1 MLSGRRRREERDER
15 ERETSGAGRERERE
29 ERARER
35 ERREEKKKREE
46 RKREEEEGEAMMKRR
61 IASSFSSRRRLRGSF
76 SFLGVFLSLLCCC
89 FSLSCMVLTPVD
101 ADESSHRYVAGEAVT
116 LWTNKVGPYNN
127 PQETFNYFT
136 LPFCKQGREHIQRK
150 FGSLGNVLMGNELV
164 KSNLHHFKFLED
176 MPKTSYCEQVL
187 TKQDV
192 EKMIDV
198 IDQNYWFEFYV
209 DDLPIWGFIGKPTK
223 ASSDQGQGQQ
233 ETASM
238 YTHQKFVIG
247 HNGDRIIHVHLTMM
261 DPVLLDATR
270 DEQRMTFTYEVTY
283 EDTTNSFH
291 RRYEQYLD
299 FNFFQHKIHWFSV
312 FNSFMMV
319 IFLVGLVSMILLRTL
334 RKDYARYAKE
344 DELDSLE
351 RDMND
356 EYGWKLVHGDVFR
369 PPQKLMWLS
378 AMYGIGIQFCVQAV
392 VVVLAVI
399 CGSLFMESGAVLNT
413 VILSGALISFVG
425 GYFSGSY
432 YAQSDGKNW
441 IKTMILSTALFPGV
455 SFAILFV
462 LNTIAWVHNSMVA
475 IPFLYIVMLVVLFF
489 FVTFPLSLAG
499 TIVGRNWNGVP
510 NYPCRI
516 KRIPSPVPF
525 KKWYLTPSA
534 ISLLGGL
541 LPFGSIFI
549 EMYFLFT
556 SMWNYKVYYVY
567 GFMLLVFLILMIVT
581 SCVSVVGTYFL
592 LNAENYHW
600 HWTSFLSSASTALYV
615 FLYSIHFYLFKTKM
629 TGLYQAFFYYGYTS
643 IFCFA
648 LALMCGSIGYLSS
661 GIFVRTIYR
670 NIKCD

>member
-1 MLSGRRRREERDER
+1 ME
-15 ERETSGAGRERERE
+15 
-29 ERARER
+29 
-35 ERREEKKKREE
+35 
-46 RKREEEEGEAMMKRR
+46 
-61 IASSFSSRRRLRGSF
+61 
-76 SFLGVFLSLLCCC
+76 
-89 FSLSCMVLTPVD
+89 
-101 ADESSHRYVAGEAVT
+101 
-116 LWTNKVGPYNN
+116 
-127 PQETFNYFT
+127 
-136 LPFCKQGREHIQRK
+136 RK

-176 MPKTSYCEQVL
+176 MPKTSYCEQKL
-187 TKQDV
+187 TKSDV
-192 EKMIDV
+192 QKMRYAIK
-198 IDQNYWFEFYV
+198 QNYWFEFFM
-209 DDLPIWGFIGKPTK
+209 DDLPIWGFIGKVG
-223 ASSDQGQGQQ
+223 DNGDI
-233 ETASM
+233 SM
-238 YTHQKFVIG
+238 FTHQKFVVG
-247 HNGDRIIHVHLTMM
+247 QNGDRVVHVHLTMT
-261 DPVLLDATR
+261 DPLVLSYQADSENTV
-270 DEQRMTFTYEVTY
+270 QFTYEVSY
-283 EDTTNSFH
+283 EDSTKSFH
-291 RRYEQYLD
+291 RRFEQYLD

-334 RKDYARYAKE
+334 KKDYARYAKE

-369 PPQKLMWLS
+369 PPKHLMWLS
-378 AMYGIGIQFCVQAV
+378 AVYGVGLQFCVQAV

-413 VILSGALISFVG
+413 VIISGALISFVG
-425 GYFSGSY
+425 GYFSGSFY
-432 YAQSDGKNW
+432 SQNDGKNW
-441 IKTMILSTALFPGV
+441 IKTMVLSTSLFPGV
-455 SFAILFV
+455 AFTILFV
-462 LNTIAWVHNSMVA
+462 LNTVAWVHNSMVA
-475 IPFLYIVMLVVLFF
+475 IPFLYIVMLIVIFF

-516 KRIPSPVPF
+516 KRIPSPVPYRT
-525 KKWYLTPSA
+525 WYLTPA
-534 ISLLGGL
+534 AVSLCGGL

-567 GFMLLVFLILMIVT
+567 GFMLLVFLIMLIVT

-600 HWTSFLSSASTALYV
+600 HWTSFLSSASTGIYV

-629 TGLYQAFFYYGYTS
+629 TGLYQASFYYGYTA

-648 LALMCGSIGYLSS
+648 LSLMCGSVGYLSS
-661 GIFVRTIYR
+661 GVFVRTIYR

>member
-1 MLSGRRRREERDER
+1 
-15 ERETSGAGRERERE
+15 
-29 ERARER
+29 
-35 ERREEKKKREE
+35 
-46 RKREEEEGEAMMKRR
+46 
-61 IASSFSSRRRLRGSF
+61 
-76 SFLGVFLSLLCCC
+76 
-89 FSLSCMVLTPVD
+89 
-101 ADESSHRYVAGEAVT
+101 
-116 LWTNKVGPYNN
+116 
-127 PQETFNYFT
+127 
-136 LPFCKQGREHIQRK
+136 
-150 FGSLGNVLMGNELV
+150 MGNELV

-176 MPKTSYCEQVL
+176 IPRTSYCEQAL
-187 TKQDV
+187 SKNDI
-192 EKMIDV
+192 EKLQYAISN
-198 IDQNYWFEFYV
+198 NYWFEFFM
-209 DDLPIWGFIGKPTK
+209 DDLPIWGFIGKV
-223 ASSDQGQGQQ
+223 SDSG
-233 ETASM
+233 EVSIF
-238 YTHQKFVIG
+238 THQKFVVG
-247 HNGDRIIHVHLTMM
+247 HNGDRIVYVHLNMM
-261 DPVLLDATR
+261 DPKPLSSSE
-270 DEQRMTFTYEVTY
+270 DEKMTYTYEVSF
-283 EDTTNSFH
+283 EASDKSFH
-291 RRYEQYLD
+291 RRFEQYLD

-334 RKDYARYAKE
+334 KKDYARYAKE

-369 PPQKLMWLS
+369 PPRHLMWLS
-378 AMYGIGIQFCVQAV
+378 AVYGVGIQFCVQAV

-399 CGSLFMESGAVLNT
+399 GGSLFMESGAVLNT
-413 VILSGALISFVG
+413 VIISGALISFVG
-425 GYFSGSY
+425 GYFSGSFY
-432 YAQSDGKNW
+432 SQSDGKNW
-441 IKTMILSTALFPGV
+441 IKTMIFSTALFPGV

-516 KRIPSPVPF
+516 KRIPSPVPY
-525 KKWYLTPSA
+525 KTWYLTPTA
-534 ISLLGGL
+534 VSLLGGL

-567 GFMLLVFLILMIVT
+567 GFMLLVFLIMLIVT
-581 SCVSVVGTYFL
+581 SCISVVGTYFL

-600 HWTSFLSSASTALYV
+600 HWTSFLSSASTGIYV

-629 TGLYQAFFYYGYTS
+629 TGWYQASFYYGYTL

-648 LALMCGSIGYLSS
+648 LSLMCGAVGYLSS
-661 GIFVRTIYR
+661 GIFVRAIYR

>member
-1 MLSGRRRREERDER
+1 
-15 ERETSGAGRERERE
+15 
-29 ERARER
+29 
-35 ERREEKKKREE
+35 
-46 RKREEEEGEAMMKRR
+46 
-61 IASSFSSRRRLRGSF
+61 
-76 SFLGVFLSLLCCC
+76 VH
-89 FSLSCMVLTPVD
+89 
-101 ADESSHRYVAGEAVT
+101 ADEKTHRYVAGEEVT

-127 PQETFNYFT
+127 PQETFNYYT
-136 LPFCKQGREHIQRK
+136 LPFCKSGRGAIERK
-150 FGSLGNVLMGNELV
+150 FGSLGNVLMGNELA
-164 KSNLHHFKFLED
+164 KSTLHHFKFLED
-176 MPKTSYCEQVL
+176 MPKTSYCEQTM
-187 TKQDV
+187 TKQDIV
-192 EKMIDV
+192 KLVYAIQ
-198 IDQNYWFEFYV
+198 QNYWFEMYV
-209 DDLPIWGFIGKPTK
+209 DDLPLWGFIGKYE
-223 ASSDQGQGQQ
+223 QQ
-233 ETASM
+233 QSGKYEVNM

-247 HNGDRIIHVHLTMM
+247 HNGDRIIFVHLTMM
-261 DPVLLDATR
+261 EPQALDPTV
-270 DEQRMTFTYEVTY
+270 EEEKITFTYEVSY
-283 EDTTNSFH
+283 EDSTKSFH

-351 RDMND
+351 RDLND

-369 PPQKLMWLS
+369 PPQYLMWLS
-378 AMYGIGIQFCVQAV
+378 AVYGIGIQFCVQCV
-392 VVVLAVI
+392 VVVITVI

-425 GYFSGSY
+425 GYFSGSF
-432 YAQSDGKNW
+432 YAQNDGKNW
-441 IKTMILSTALFPGV
+441 IKTMILSTAFFPGV
-455 SFAILFV
+455 CFLILAV
-462 LNTIAWVHNSMVA
+462 LNTIAWVHNSMIA
-475 IPFLYIVMLVVLFF
+475 IPFFYVCMLLVLFF

-516 KRIPSPVPF
+516 KRIPSPVPYR
-525 KKWYLTPSA
+525 KWYLTPAA
-534 ISLLGGL
+534 ISILGGL

-556 SMWNYKVYYVY
+556 SLWNYKVYYVY

-581 SCVSVVGTYFL
+581 SCVSIVGTYFL

-648 LALMCGSIGYLSS
+648 LALMCGSIGYASS
-661 GIFVRTIYR
+661 HIFVRIIYK

>member
-1 MLSGRRRREERDER
+1 MAVKLKAAAALLAAVALASLAVAPR
-15 ERETSGAGRERERE
+15 GA
-29 ERARER
+29 
-35 ERREEKKKREE
+35 
-46 RKREEEEGEAMMKRR
+46 
-61 IASSFSSRRRLRGSF
+61 L
-76 SFLGVFLSLLCCC
+76 
-89 FSLSCMVLTPVD
+89 
-101 ADESSHRYVAGEAVT
+101 ADESTHRYVAGEAVT

-127 PQETFNYFT
+127 PQETFNYYA
-136 LPFCKQGREHIQRK
+136 LPFCKAGRDHIQRK

-164 KSNLHHFKFLED
+164 KSNLHHIKFLED
-176 MPKTSYCEQVL
+176 APKTSYCDQVL
-187 TKQDV
+187 SQKDIARMV
-192 EKMIDV
+192 GAIE
-198 IDQNYWFEFYV
+198 QNYWFEFYV
-209 DDLPIWGFIGKPTK
+209 DDLPIWGFVGKVSGGEGGD
-223 ASSDQGQGQQ
+223 AGEGGSGGDV
-233 ETASM
+233 SM
-238 YTHQKFVIG
+238 YTHQKFVIA
-247 HNGDRIIHVHLTMM
+247 HNADRIVSVQLTMM
-261 DPVLLDATR
+261 DPVALDASQA
-270 DEQRMTFTYEVTY
+270 EQKMTFTYEVSF
-283 EDTTNSFH
+283 EESENSFH

-351 RDMND
+351 RDMSD

-369 PPQKLMWLS
+369 PPNRLMWL
-378 AMYGIGIQFCVQAV
+378 AAVYGIGIQFCVQCV

-432 YAQSDGKNW
+432 YSQNDGKNW

-462 LNTIAWVHNSMVA
+462 LNTIAVAHNSMVA

-510 NYPCRI
+510 QYPCRI
-516 KRIPSPVPF
+516 KRIPSPVPY
-525 KKWYLTPSA
+525 KKWYLTPWA

-600 HWTSFLSSASTALYV
+600 HWTSFLSSASTAIYV

-648 LALMCGSIGYLSS
+648 LALMCGSVGYLSS